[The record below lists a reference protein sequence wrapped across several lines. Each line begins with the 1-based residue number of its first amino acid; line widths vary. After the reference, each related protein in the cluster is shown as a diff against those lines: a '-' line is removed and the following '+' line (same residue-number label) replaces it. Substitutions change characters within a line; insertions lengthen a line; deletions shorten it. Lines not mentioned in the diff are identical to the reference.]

1 MFKKLKWFFIYR
13 KILKNNRELLFNKHN
28 LKFDWVYRLYK
39 TYTLSDDDLEEIKV
53 YGGRY
58 INNLIERDKTK
69 IENTLLEL
77 GIAELVALIELEKL
91 NDRQIG
97 LAFRYKYF
105 DTAKIASVSLWI
117 LFTIL
122 ITFTFYLIN
131 YEIKT
136 IYFGLITS
144 LIIYLLSRLFKVGRL
159 DK

>member
-13 KILKNNRELLFNKHN
+13 KILKSNRELLFNKHN

-39 TYTLSDDDLEEIKV
+39 TYTLTDDDLEEIKV

-105 DTAKIASVSLWI
+105 DTAKIASISLWI

>member
-144 LIIYLLSRLFKVGRL
+144 LMIYLLSRLFKVGRL

>member
-1 MFKKLKWFFIYR
+1 MFKKLKWFFIY
-13 KILKNNRELLFNKHN
+13 KKTLKNNKDLLYNKHN

-39 TYTLSDDDLEEIKV
+39 TYTLSDSDLEEIKM

-58 INNLIERDKTK
+58 INNLIEKDKIK
-69 IENTLLEL
+69 IEKTLLEL

-91 NDRQIG
+91 NERQIG

-105 DTAKIASVSLWI
+105 DTAKVASFLIW
-117 LFTIL
+117 TL
-122 ITFTFYLIN
+122 ITTLITSTVYLIN

-136 IYFGLITS
+136 IYFGLIVS
-144 LIIYLLSRLFKVGRL
+144 LVIYLVSRIFRISRT

>member
-105 DTAKIASVSLWI
+105 DTAKIASISLWV

-122 ITFTFYLIN
+122 ITLTFFLIN

>member
-105 DTAKIASVSLWI
+105 DTAKIASISLWI

>member
-13 KILKNNRELLFNKHN
+13 KILKSNRELLFNKHN

-39 TYTLSDDDLEEIKV
+39 TYTLTDDDLEEIKV

-58 INNLIERDKTK
+58 INNLIEKDKTK

-91 NDRQIG
+91 NERQIG

-105 DTAKIASVSLWI
+105 DTAKISSISLWV

-122 ITFTFYLIN
+122 TTLSFYLVN
-131 YEIKT
+131 YEIKS

-144 LIIYLLSRLFKVGRL
+144 LVIYLLSRLFKVSRI